1 MTEPREHSDTPFPP
15 PSDNTDAP
23 AFAPSQ
29 GRVGEPAAGPLTDGP
44 KAASDPSAGATADPS
59 AGSGGPDTSGTG
71 SAAYAPL
78 VEEAVALAQEWTR
91 ATERGQTRSERATTG
106 QLAAL
111 VRDEAGLDLGVRFV
125 DRVARPEDSGVAA
138 RELSRLTTG
147 DASGFLGGIDR
158 TMLQLGSFVAPLAPP
173 VVVPL
178 ARKRLR
184 QIIGHL
190 VVDAE
195 DPALGK
201 HLAKARDDGFR
212 LNVNLLGE
220 AVLGEDEAASRT
232 ERVDDL
238 LARPDVDYVSIKVSS
253 LVSQITTWDQE
264 GTVQR
269 CLDRLRPLYRTAKT
283 KSPHAF
289 VNLDMEEYRD
299 LDLTM
304 ELFQRLLSEEEFRD
318 LEAGIVLQAYLPDA
332 LPAMEELIEFAQK
345 RVEGGGA
352 GIKIRLVKG
361 ANLAMEHVESAL
373 HGWTPAPYDSKPEV
387 DANYL
392 RCVERALR
400 PELSGVV
407 RLGVASHNLYDV
419 AAAHLLARSRG
430 VTDSLDIEMLQ
441 GMAPAQARAVKA
453 DVGTVLLYTPVVAPK
468 DFDVAVSYLIR
479 RLEENAQ
486 SENFLHA
493 IFSGDAGVAEPDSPA
508 MTDQESRFRASVA
521 AIESTP
527 VGPRRVAGPATI
539 GAEFDNTPDRDP
551 ALPDNRAWAAERLAA
566 QPAPLTSPELDRVEQ
581 VEEVVARGVAAHEA
595 WAALPASRR
604 AYVLLEAA
612 RGLERRRG
620 ELVTVAA
627 AEGGKTIEQS
637 DPEVSEAIDFARYY
651 AERAIELEPGA
662 SLHTDGARFTP
673 DRLVLITP
681 PWNFP
686 IAIPIGGVLA
696 GLAAGAAVIIK
707 PAPPTPGCV
716 EVVAE
721 AVFEALDTAGLPR
734 DVLQVVRVA
743 ENDAGRALVAHD
755 DVDTVVLTGASDTAK
770 LFSGWRA
777 GRPGGARVYG
787 ETSGK
792 NSLIV
797 TPAADLDLAV
807 ADLVKSAFGH
817 AGQKCSAASLGIL
830 VGSVGTSDRFRRQLI
845 DAVRSLRVG
854 WPSDIGVT
862 MGPVIEPPS
871 GKLLRALTTLEPGET
886 WLVEPRQLDD
896 TGRLWSPGL
905 KDNVAPGS
913 FFHLTE
919 VFGPVLGLMRAD
931 SLDEAI
937 DLQNATAYGLT
948 GGLHSLDEEEIE
960 RWLNRVEV
968 GNAYVNRHIT
978 GAIVR
983 RQSFGGWK
991 SSVVGPGAKAGGP
1004 NYVALLGHWASD
1016 GLPTQLGEPARA
1028 ARAFLRAVLPLIGD
1042 RSERTWLRAAVA
1054 SDALAWESELG
1065 RETDESG
1072 LVVEANV
1079 FRYRPHPQ
1087 VWIRTTPSARMAQ
1100 VLRLVLAGIT
1110 AGATVRVSLDPA
1122 TSAELKAD
1130 GRTEETSAGL
1140 RAFAAHVD
1148 RAETDEDFL
1157 VRVERGDITG
1167 RVRLVGENPTL
1178 AAALAE
1184 EAAGLDITLFTQ
1196 EVLATGRRELLTML
1210 REQAYSRTMHRFG
1223 HLPPAR

>member
-1 MTEPREHSDTPFPP
+1 MTQQRAFDPV
-15 PSDNTDAP
+15 PSDDPGAP
-23 AFAPSQ
+23 TFAPQS
-29 GRVGEPAAGPLTDGP
+29 GRLPE
-44 KAASDPSAGATADPS
+44 PSAADAATSDLVRTA
-59 AGSGGPDTSGTG
+59 TG
-71 SAAYAPL
+71 SAAFAPL
-78 VEEAVALAQEWTR
+78 VEEAVRLADHWTR
-91 ATERGQTRSERATTG
+91 QTEAGQTRAERATTG

-111 VRDEAGLDLGVRFV
+111 VRDAAGLDLAVRFV
-125 DRVARPEDSGVAA
+125 DRVARPEDTTVAA
-138 RELSRLTTG
+138 RELGRLTTG
-147 DASGFLGGIDR
+147 SASSFLGPLDR
-158 TMLQLGSFVAPLAPP
+158 TMLQLGAFAAPLAPP
-173 VVVPL
+173 IVVPI

-190 VVDAE
+190 VVDSH

-201 HLAKARDDGFR
+201 HLAKARADGFR

-220 AVLGEDEAASRT
+220 AVLGEGEAASRT
-232 ERVDDL
+232 ERVGEL

-253 LVSQITTWDQE
+253 LVSQITTWDQD
-264 GTVQR
+264 GTVER
-269 CLDRLRPLYRTAKT
+269 CLERLRPLYRIARA

-304 ELFQRLLSEEEFRD
+304 DLFQRLLSEEEFTD

-332 LPAMEELIEFAQK
+332 LPAMEELIEFATK
-345 RVEGGGA
+345 RRAAGGA

-361 ANLAMEHVESAL
+361 ANLAMEKVEAAL
-373 HGWTPAPYDSKPEV
+373 HGWQQAPYGSKAEV

-400 PELSGVV
+400 PELTGAV

-419 AAAHLLARSRG
+419 AAAHLLAKARG

-453 DVGTVLLYTPVVAPK
+453 DVGTVLLYTPVVAPA

-479 RLEENAQ
+479 RLEENSQ

-493 IFSGDAGVAEPDSPA
+493 IFSGDDGVADPGSPA
-508 MTDQESRFRASVA
+508 MNDQESRFRRSVEA
-521 AIESTP
+521 LDTTP
-527 VGPRRVAGPATI
+527 VGPRRSPDRAPI
-539 GAEFDNTPDRDP
+539 GDTFDNAADSDP
-551 ALPDNRAWAAERLAA
+551 ALPQTRAWALEHLGA
-566 QPAPLTSPELDRVEQ
+566 QPKPLTSPDLDQVGQ

-595 WAALPASRR
+595 WAALPAQQR
-604 AYVLLEAA
+604 AHILREAA

-627 AEGGKTIEQS
+627 AEGGKTVEQT
-637 DPEVSEAIDFARYY
+637 DPEVSEAIDFATYY
-651 AERAIELEPGA
+651 ADRALELES
-662 SLHTDGARFTP
+662 SLHTDGAEFTP
-673 DRLVLITP
+673 GKLVLVTP

-696 GLAAGAAVIIK
+696 ALAAGSAVVIK

-716 EVVAE
+716 EVAAE
-721 AVFEALDTAGLPR
+721 AIFEALDAAGVSR

-743 ENDAGRALVAHD
+743 ENEAGQALVAHA
-755 DVDTVVLTGASDTAK
+755 DVDTVILTGASDTAR
-770 LFSGWRA
+770 LFAGWRA
-777 GRPGGARVYG
+777 DRDPKTGGSRVYG

-792 NSLIV
+792 NSLII

-817 AGQKCSAASLGIL
+817 AGQKCSAASLAIL
-830 VGSVGTSDRFRRQLI
+830 VGSVGSSERFRRQLV

-854 WPSDIGVT
+854 WPGDIGAT

-871 GKLLRALTTLEPGET
+871 GKLLRALTTLEEGET

-896 TGRLWSPGL
+896 SGRLWSPGL
-905 KDNVAPGS
+905 KDGVAPGS

-931 SLDEAI
+931 SLEEAI
-937 DLQNATAYGLT
+937 ELQNATAYGLT
-948 GGLHSLDEEEIE
+948 GGLHSLDEGEID
-960 RWLNRVEV
+960 RWLDEVEV

-991 SSVVGPGAKAGGP
+991 ASAVGPGAKAGGP
-1004 NYVALLGHWASD
+1004 NYVAQLGTWHSQ
-1016 GLPTQLGEPARA
+1016 GLPTKLGEPKQPART
-1028 ARAFLRAVLPLIGD
+1028 FLRAVLPLLGD
-1042 RSERTWLRAAVA
+1042 RAERMWLRAAA
-1054 SDALAWESELG
+1054 GSDAYVWETELG
-1065 RETDESG
+1065 RPHDDSD
-1072 LVVEANV
+1072 LVVETNV
-1079 FRYRPHPQ
+1079 FRYRPAPT
-1087 VWIRTTPSARMAQ
+1087 VWVRTSAEARLAH
-1100 VLRLVLAGIT
+1100 VLRLVLAGLA
-1110 AGATVRVSLDPA
+1110 AGTDVRISLDPT
-1122 TSAELKAD
+1122 TSAELKALD
-1130 GRTEETSAGL
+1130 GRDEQTSAGL
-1140 RAFAAHVD
+1140 RVLATFVD

-1157 VRVERGDITG
+1157 VRVERGEVTG
-1167 RVRLVGENPTL
+1167 RIRLVGDGS
-1178 AAALAE
+1178 ALARQLQE
-1184 EAAGLDITLFTQ
+1184 EAAAGDITLLTQ
-1196 EVLATGRRELLTML
+1196 EVLATGRRELLTMV
-1210 REQAYSRTMHRFG
+1210 REQAVSRTMHRFG
-1223 HLPPAR
+1223 HLAGAH